1 MYNLKP
7 NWRDCAGYSICV
19 GFAMMRFWSGHVS
32 NQRIELATAML
43 LIDLGVVIYLEK
55 TARSLKAEHLYH
67 LRCKEENDRLDRRL
81 NAARVREMRSK
92 TIWDDIRAGIAE
104 INEHIKDR
112 ISKAGQIPNLIDLAV
127 KTVLDGYNNGRAI
140 VYRQKTGAWRFVD
153 GPDNDTGEEE

>member
-81 NAARVREMRSK
+81 NAARVREMRLK
-92 TIWDDIRAGIAE
+92 THLGRHPGRDRGDRRAYQGPHSA
-104 INEHIKDR
+104 K
-112 ISKAGQIPNLIDLAV
+112 P
-127 KTVLDGYNNGRAI
+127 GRFPI
-140 VYRQKTGAWRFVD
+140 
-153 GPDNDTGEEE
+153 